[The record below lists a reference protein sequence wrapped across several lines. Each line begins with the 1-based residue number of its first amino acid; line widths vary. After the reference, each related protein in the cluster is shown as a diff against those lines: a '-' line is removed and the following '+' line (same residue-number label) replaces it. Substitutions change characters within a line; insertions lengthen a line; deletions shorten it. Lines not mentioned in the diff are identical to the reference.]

1 MPERGNSLGTD
12 LGLDGAP
19 SGVVEEVWAQALG
32 LDAVDPD
39 TGFFD
44 LGADSVMLVRVLK
57 VLRRRWPRLRVVH
70 LFAHP
75 TTAQLA
81 AFLEHLGDG

>member
-1 MPERGNSLGTD
+1 MPEHGNGLGTD
-12 LGLDGAP
+12 IRLEGAP
-19 SGVVEEVWAQALG
+19 GGVVEEVWARALG

-44 LGADSVMLVRVLK
+44 LGADSVMLLDVLQ
-57 VLRRRWPRLRVVH
+57 VLRGRWPRLRLAH

-75 TTAQLA
+75 TTRQLA
-81 AFLEHLGDG
+81 TFLEHLDDG